1 MRAKRSSNRKSIR
14 LKGFDYSKPGVYYI
28 TICTRN
34 LEFLFGEISL
44 GIMYP
49 SDGGVI
55 VIECWNSIPKHYPNV
70 RLHSFILM
78 PNHIHG
84 ILEILESE
92 GELHRKGFEIINPT
106 VEGLGRAQ
114 DVEPLPN
121 PQLLGFRKIIPLK
134 SINIKKN
141 EFQHIIPQSLGS
153 IIRGFEI
160 GITKWFRQNTNV
172 YDVWQRNFYDSII
185 QTEAGFARITKYIE
199 NNQKNWT
206 RDKFYKNLDDQF

>member
-1 MRAKRSSNRKSIR
+1 
-14 LKGFDYSKPGVYYI
+14 
-28 TICTRN
+28 
-34 LEFLFGEISL
+34 
-44 GIMYP
+44 
-49 SDGGVI
+49 
-55 VIECWNSIPKHYPNV
+55 
-70 RLHSFILM
+70 M

-92 GELHRKGFEIINPT
+92 GELLHKGLQVIQPT

-121 PQLLGFRKIIPLK
+121 PQLLGFRETILLK
-134 SINIKKN
+134 SNNLKKN

-160 GITKWFRQNTNV
+160 GVTKWFRQNTNV
-172 YDVWQRNFYDSII
+172 YVVWQRNFYDSVIR
-185 QTEAGFARITKYIE
+185 TEAGFTRITKYIE

-206 RDKFYKNLDDQF
+206 RDKFYKKPD